1 MILSLS
7 TNAYNSYYEDATGW
21 RLLITFGTLVLLVI
35 PALQSGFAFLDLSNQ
50 DWGRLLLVCTF
61 LSAFLLMMR
70 MYVKGDSRIIGLRYW
85 RDWTSREKVYFL
97 QTVPLIL
104 VLFIAL
110 FQQHF
115 RQLIGNY
122 GLVGFITFSVLTGL
136 IWGGDAGVYLQ
147 GAVANRAGSSN
158 WINRRNCCRQFD
170 LHCRPF
176 AY

>member
-1 MILSLS
+1 
-7 TNAYNSYYEDATGW
+7 
-21 RLLITFGTLVLLVI
+21 
-35 PALQSGFAFLDLSNQ
+35 
-50 DWGRLLLVCTF
+50 
-61 LSAFLLMMR
+61 MMR

-136 IWGGDAGVYLQ
+136 IWGVTQEFIYRGLLQTELVRRIGSIGGIVAANLIYTAGPLHINYFHFGSDTPVQWTMLTTIFGIGLLFGTIYHRSGNLWIP
-147 GAVANRAGSSN
+147 AVFHGLWPLNMT
-158 WINRRNCCRQFD
+158 
-170 LHCRPF
+170 
-176 AY
+176 